1 MAQSDQTT
9 ASQPAATAES
19 RAPPGTAKSRAQRP
33 MVIGV
38 AAVLVVATLLGY
50 WWTHRTA
57 APEYLTGE
65 VTRGAVSRTVTASG
79 TVNPMTTVQ
88 VGTYVSGVI
97 QTLSCDFNTQVKAG
111 QLCAKIDPRPYQT
124 IVDQEGAALDT
135 ARAQLAKDQANLQF
149 SQVIYDRDVDLLNRK
164 IVSQETVD
172 TANNALIQAR
182 AQVALDQST
191 IAQRVATLNA
201 AKVNLDYT
209 NIISPVNGTVV
220 SRNVTQG
227 QTVAASFQTPTLFL
241 IATDLTQM
249 QVDTNVSESDIG
261 SVAVGDKVLFTVEAY
276 PEQTFTGEITQV
288 RQAPLSVQNV
298 ITYDAVVGVPNPD
311 MALKPGMTAAVRIV
325 TAERDDVL
333 RVPNAALRFT
343 PHARGEPKG
352 AGPDAAQNA
361 APPSGDTRPFG
372 GSRAASQG
380 AAASGGARAA
390 SDGERHA
397 VYVLKD
403 GRPTRIPVRTGLD
416 DDTNTE
422 ITGGDLAAGDV
433 VIVGV
438 RGPAGGPASGAPPG
452 LGGTTPR
459 IPRL

>member
-1 MAQSDQTT
+1 MALPDHATAQS
-9 ASQPAATAES
+9 ATVTDSRTES
-19 RAPPGTAKSRAQRP
+19 PVARPRSRRRAVVG
-33 MVIGV
+33 GV
-38 AAVLVVATLLGY
+38 AAAIVVAATIAY
-50 WWTHRTA
+50 WWTHRAA

-65 VTRGAVSRTVTASG
+65 VSRGTVSRIVTASG

-97 QTLSCDFNTQVKAG
+97 QELHCDFNTEVKAG

-124 IVDQEGAALDT
+124 IVDQESAALET
-135 ARAQLAKDQANLQF
+135 AHSQLAKDQANLEF
-149 SQVIYDRDVDLLNRK
+149 TKVIYDRDVDLLNRK

-191 IAQRVATLNA
+191 IAQRIATLNA

-209 NIISPVNGTVV
+209 NIISPVSGTVV

-261 SVAVGDKVLFTVEAY
+261 NVVAGNKVLFTVEAY
-276 PEQTFTGEITQV
+276 PDQTFTGTVTQV

-298 ITYDAVVGVPNPD
+298 ITYDAVVGVPNPKL
-311 MALKPGMTAAVRIV
+311 ALKPGMTAAVRIV

-333 RVPNAALRFT
+333 RVPNAALRFV
-343 PHARGEPKG
+343 PR
-352 AGPDAAQNA
+352 
-361 APPSGDTRPFG
+361 
-372 GSRAASQG
+372 
-380 AAASGGARAA
+380 GARAA
-390 SDGERHA
+390 DAQKSSRSATERPGGERHA

-403 GRPTRIPVRTGLD
+403 GRPQRVAVQIGVD
-416 DDTNTE
+416 DDSFTE
-422 ITGGDLAAGDV
+422 ITAGNVAVGDTV
-433 VIVGV
+433 VVGV
-438 RGPAGGPASGAPPG
+438 RSAPGAAGAAPP
-452 LGGTTPR
+452 GGTTPR

>member
-1 MAQSDQTT
+1 MAQPDHAT
-9 ASQPAATAES
+9 ASQAATAADTRAAPIVIQS
-19 RAPPGTAKSRAQRP
+19 RSRRRVVLFGALAAAA
-33 MVIGV
+33 VV
-38 AAVLVVATLLGY
+38 AAVGY
-50 WWTHRTA
+50 WWTHRAA

-65 VTRGAVSRTVTASG
+65 VSRGTVSRIVTASG

-97 QTLSCDFNTQVKAG
+97 QELHCDFNTEVKAG

-124 IVDQEGAALDT
+124 VVDQESAALET
-135 ARAQLAKDQANLQF
+135 ARAQLAKDQANLEF
-149 SQVIYDRDVDLLNRK
+149 SKVIYDRDVDLLNRK

-172 TANNALIQAR
+172 TAYNALIQAR

-191 IAQRVATLNA
+191 IAQRTATLNA

-209 NIISPVNGTVV
+209 NIISPVSGTVV

-261 SVAVGDKVLFTVEAY
+261 SVVVGNKVLFTVEAY
-276 PEQTFTGEITQV
+276 PDQTFAGTVTQV

-298 ITYDAVVGVPNPD
+298 ITYDAVVGVANPQ
-311 MALKPGMTAAVRIV
+311 MMLKPGMTAAVRIV
-325 TAERDDVL
+325 IAERDDVL
-333 RVPNAALRFT
+333 RVPNAALRFS
-343 PHARGEPKG
+343 PRGERS
-352 AGPDAAQNA
+352 AAAQKSADRPA
-361 APPSGDTRPFG
+361 A
-372 GSRAASQG
+372 GSRG
-380 AAASGGARAA
+380 
-390 SDGERHA
+390 GERHA

-403 GRPTRIPVRTGLD
+403 DRPVRVPVQIGVD
-416 DDTNTE
+416 DDAFTE
-422 ITGGDLAAGDV
+422 ITSGNIAAGDTI
-433 VIVGV
+433 IVGV
-438 RGPAGGPASGAPPG
+438 RGAATGATSGAPPG
-452 LGGTTPR
+452 LGGAPPR

>member
-1 MAQSDQTT
+1 MALPDQAT
-9 ASQPAATAES
+9 ASHGAAADT
-19 RAPPGTAKSRAQRP
+19 RAAAMNARPQRRRLLL
-33 MVIGV
+33 IGGGV
-38 AAVLVVATLLGY
+38 ATFVVLALVAY
-50 WWTHRTA
+50 WWSHRA
-57 APEYLTGE
+57 VAPDYLTSE
-65 VTRGAVSRTVTASG
+65 VGRGTVSRIVTASG

-97 QTLSCDFNTQVKAG
+97 QDLHCDFNTEVKAG

-124 IVDQEGAALDT
+124 IVDQENAALDT
-135 ARAQLAKDQANLQF
+135 ARAQLAKDQANLEF
-149 SQVIYDRDVDLLNRK
+149 SKVIYDRDVDLLNRK

-191 IAQRVATLNA
+191 IAQRLATLNA

-261 SVAVGDKVLFTVEAY
+261 SVAVGNKVLFTVEAY
-276 PEQTFTGEITQV
+276 PDQTFSGTVTQV

-311 MALKPGMTAAVRIV
+311 LNLKPGMTAAVRIV

-333 RVPNAALRFT
+333 RVPNAALRFQPRGT
-343 PHARGEPKG
+343 DARKS
-352 AGPDAAQNA
+352 AD
-361 APPSGDTRPFG
+361 R
-372 GSRAASQG
+372 G
-380 AAASGGARAA
+380 AAK
-390 SDGERHA
+390 SDVERHA

-403 GRPTRIPVRTGLD
+403 GRPVRVPVQIGID
-416 DDTNTE
+416 DDAFTE
-422 ITGGDLAAGDV
+422 ITAGGIAAGDTV
-433 VIVGV
+433 VVGV
-438 RGPAGGPASGAPPG
+438 RGGAPGGGPGAASGS
-452 LGGTTPR
+452 GGTTPR

>member
-1 MAQSDQTT
+1 MALPDQATT
-9 ASQPAATAES
+9 SHGAAADTRAATMNA
-19 RAPPGTAKSRAQRP
+19 RP
-33 MVIGV
+33 RRRLLLIGGGV
-38 AAVLVVATLLGY
+38 AALVVLALVVY
-50 WWTHRTA
+50 WWSHRPA
-57 APEYLTGE
+57 APDYLSSE
-65 VTRGAVSRTVTASG
+65 VGRGAVSRIVTASG
-79 TVNPMTTVQ
+79 TVNPVTTVQ

-97 QTLSCDFNTQVKAG
+97 QDLHCDFNTEVKAG

-124 IVDQEGAALDT
+124 IVDQENAALDT
-135 ARAQLAKDQANLQF
+135 ARAQLAKDQANLEF
-149 SQVIYDRDVDLLNRK
+149 SKVIYDRDVDLLNRK

-191 IAQRVATLNA
+191 IAQRIATLNA

-261 SVAVGDKVLFTVEAY
+261 SVVVGNKVLFTVEAY
-276 PEQTFTGEITQV
+276 PDQTFNGTVTQV

-311 MALKPGMTAAVRIV
+311 LNLKPGMTAAVRIV

-333 RVPNAALRFT
+333 RVPNAALRFQ
-343 PHARGEPKG
+343 PRG
-352 AGPDAAQNA
+352 ADAQKSAE
-361 APPSGDTRPFG
+361 R
-372 GSRAASQG
+372 G
-380 AAASGGARAA
+380 AAVKAGV
-390 SDGERHA
+390 ERHA
-397 VYVLKD
+397 VYLLKD
-403 GRPTRIPVRTGLD
+403 GRPARVSVQIGID
-416 DDTNTE
+416 DDAFTE
-422 ITGGDLAAGDV
+422 ITSGGVAAGDA

-438 RGPAGGPASGAPPG
+438 RGAAPGGGSGAPPG

-459 IPRL
+459 VPRL